1 MSLGSIRGT
10 KGTPPFR
17 VSQMSLWTVS
27 RIGGSDLNTKA
38 KPTRTAKARQPD
50 LAGSPDVEG
59 RELTGLAASIND
71 KRIQSALMDH
81 DREMHEVEKTWG
93 VDRLPYL
100 VSDDMRLKFWK
111 AQEQLNEAIRANDG
125 DRVAD
130 RAANV
135 RRGLEMLVKA
145 AEKAAECPLATEV
158 WECAM
163 PGGTGVLRLVRA
175 FPEHSARL
183 EPRDGVVTWTLEEV
197 ARVLEGMELVNVVKD
212 QIPGAYVHAV
222 TRKIDTT
229 QGEPN
234 DDIPF

>member
-1 MSLGSIRGT
+1 M
-10 KGTPPFR
+10 
-17 VSQMSLWTVS
+17 
-27 RIGGSDLNTKA
+27 NTKA

-81 DREMHEVEKTWG
+81 DREMHQAEKIWG

-100 VSDDMRLKFWK
+100 VSHDLRQKFWK

-135 RRGLEMLVKA
+135 RRGLEMIVKA
-145 AEKAAECPLATEV
+145 AGEAKECPLDAEV
-158 WECAM
+158 WECPM

-197 ARVLEGMELVNVVKD
+197 ARVLEGMQLINVVKD
-212 QIPGAYVHAV
+212 QMPGAYVHAV

-229 QGEPN
+229 QGEA
-234 DDIPF
+234 DDGIPF